1 MSLALMK
8 LAMEGGDD
16 DSSCD
21 EAIVEVAAADATD
34 TVADRLLV
42 VGHEE
47 AVVSQQLPPD
57 SLMTPQKRTR
67 TSDQGSGGPKPTHPN
82 KQKQSGCNAGQDQ
95 ATTEAAS
102 DEQTRQA
109 G

>member
-1 MSLALMK
+1 MN
-8 LAMEGGDD
+8 LAMAGSDD
-16 DSSCD
+16 DSSSN
-21 EAIVEVAAADATD
+21 EATEEVAAADATD
-34 TVADRLLV
+34 TVADRPLV
-42 VGHEE
+42 AGREE
-47 AVVSQQLPPD
+47 AVVSQQLPAD
-57 SLMTPQKRTR
+57 IEMTPEKRTS

-109 G
+109 